1 MKITSS
7 IIALAIVTAACATK
21 PTRSVPDSSFAA
33 MQQRGHMAMGVDQY
47 ASSHRFDTTS
57 DGGTIQLESDRGDS
71 LDVAQIRAHL
81 KLIQHAFEAGDF
93 STPAFVHGHDMP
105 GTSVLAAKRALIR
118 YSYQDLPKGG
128 QVRITTSDPDA
139 LKAVRDFLEA
149 QRSEHH
155 VSQ

>member
-1 MKITSS
+1 
-7 IIALAIVTAACATK
+7 
-21 PTRSVPDSSFAA
+21 
-33 MQQRGHMAMGVDQY
+33 MGVDQY
-47 ASSHRFDTTS
+47 ASAHRFEITS
-57 DGGTIQLESDRGDS
+57 DGGTIELQSDRGDS

-105 GTSVLAAKRALIR
+105 GSSVLTAKRALIR
-118 YSYQDLPKGG
+118 YSYQDLPRGG

-139 LKAVRDFLEA
+139 LAAVRAFLEA
-149 QRSEHH
+149 QGSEHH